1 MAMRHIPE
9 MQCEIT
15 GLSKHQLKKIGE
27 RLSVDR
33 ISSFLG
39 YVPGNCQIIAESLN
53 KAKGRSDHVPQS
65 AINRLLRRASRV
77 KAGRHTV
84 PVRTPIPEVVPGTTE
99 VYEVPQAA
107 ADSGQQE
114 G

>member
-15 GLSKHQLKKIGE
+15 GLSKHLLKKIGE

-33 ISSFLG
+33 ISSFKG

-53 KAKGRSDHVPQS
+53 KAKGRADHVPQS

-84 PVRTPIPEVVPGTTE
+84 PLRTLIHEDVQRADPVH
-99 VYEVPQAA
+99 EVPQTPI
-107 ADSGQQE
+107 DGGQ
-114 G
+114 